1 MENLFFNVKMIFKYY
16 LYVSGISFAI
26 FYKNTFVLSYYN
38 SYFNDDIVLDINII
52 GAIILTRIV
61 IVVNTKIIF

>member
-52 GAIILTRIV
+52 GAIILTSMVLLLIL
-61 IVVNTKIIF
+61 K

>member
-16 LYVSGISFAI
+16 LYSGISFAI

-52 GAIILTRIV
+52 GAIILTSIV

>member
-16 LYVSGISFAI
+16 LYSGISFAI
-26 FYKNTFVLSYYN
+26 FYKNTFFLSYYN

-52 GAIILTRIV
+52 GAIILTSIV

>member
-1 MENLFFNVKMIFKYY
+1 MENLFFNAKMIFKYY
-16 LYVSGISFAI
+16 LYVSGISFTI
-26 FYKNTFVLSYYN
+26 FNKNTFVLSHSN

-52 GAIILTRIV
+52 GAIILTIV